1 LVNGPLAGSPA
12 PSDGGRLHRGDADLL
27 DAYSKAVVGAAE
39 LVSPAVVKLDVKRRV
54 PVRGAA
60 REVGGSGSGFL
71 FTPDGLILTNS
82 HVASG
87 ASQIRVSLPDGQLFD
102 ADLVGDDPHTDLAV
116 VRISASKLP
125 TAMLGTSRDVRVGQL
140 AIAIGNPFGFECTVT
155 AGVVSALGRSLR
167 AQSGRLIDDVIQTDA
182 ALNPG
187 NSGGPLVSSAGEVI
201 GVNTAIIAAA
211 QGICFA
217 TSIDTA
223 KLVVGQLLR
232 HGRVRRGY
240 LGVAGQNTP
249 LPRRLVRHFELAV
262 ESGVRV
268 MSVEPGSPA
277 AAAGIEGGDVIVGWD
292 GKAVARMDDL
302 HRLLSEDYLA
312 RAADVTLI
320 RRAQKLLRSVA
331 LVELPRG

>member
-1 LVNGPLAGSPA
+1 VNGPLAGSPA

-292 GKAVARMDDL
+292 GKAVARIDDL

-320 RRAQKLLRSVA
+320 RRAQKLVRSVA